1 MKRRRS
7 AGTHSLV
14 NPPRPSRSQPEK
26 KNVDLIVAGPI
37 TFNQATA
44 NLTLL
49 NGNTYGNTATT
60 HVGRKIRMTSI
71 QYRWRGGTSSANTA
85 TGSSALRMLVVYD
98 KQANHAAPTALQVC
112 TVDSIVSPMNLN
124 FSQRFVVLFDEIIAP
139 YTPQY
144 GVDGT
149 AAFYRKGYKATNLV
163 TEFNT
168 GSVGDITDIE
178 TGSIYALFWQDG
190 NILVGTPSN
199 AVYFRM
205 KYEDV

>member
-1 MKRRRS
+1 MSKKKKM
-7 AGTHSLV
+7 TQSLI
-14 NPPRPSRSQPEK
+14 NPPKPSRSQPEK
-26 KNVDLIVAGPI
+26 KNVDIIVAGPI
-37 TFNQATA
+37 TFSQSTA
-44 NLTLL
+44 NLALL

-71 QYRWRGGTSSANTA
+71 QFRWRGGRNTGGTTS
-85 TGSSALRMLVVYD
+85 TGQSPLRMLVVYD
-98 KQANHAAPTALQVC
+98 KQANHAAPTAVQIC

-139 YTPQY
+139 YSAGQ
-144 GVDGT
+144 GESDNS
-149 AAFYRKGYKATNLV
+149 FYRKGYKATNLV
-163 TEFNT
+163 TEFNA

-190 NILVGTPSN
+190 NIAVGTPSN
-199 AVYFRM
+199 SVYFRM